1 MSVNFANYK
10 GGEFRLALDVGHGL
24 YTSGKETPDKIKEWS
39 LNDPIADALQKRFLD
54 YAFTKVIRLDND
66 EGNVDESLKWRTD
79 TANANKVHFL
89 LSIHHNASTGVW
101 SWAFGG
107 TETYI
112 YPVRDAHYNESRALA
127 TLIQAKTVEIYKLR
141 DRGVKE
147 ANFHMLREN
156 RSPSVLLEVGFM
168 DSLADKNTIRN
179 LANQQAL
186 GRALADVIAQ
196 YYGLKLK
203 AQPKPVN
210 KPQEL
215 KVEKVATKTVKVP
228 VTTYI
233 DKVQKPYMVLNKN
246 ASLWAFDVQS
256 WGDFKEVKQYP
267 KGTELE
273 LADIVTNKLGARYGR
288 TPYSS
293 NGKIYNGFNTAD
305 FTIVYK

>member
-24 YTSGKETPDKIKEWS
+24 RTSGKETPDKVKEWS
-39 LNDPIADALQKRFLD
+39 LNDPIADALQNRFLE
-54 YAFTKVIRLDND
+54 YSNTKVIRLDND
-66 EGNVDESLKWRTD
+66 EGNTDESLTWRTN

-112 YPVRDAHYNESRALA
+112 YPVRDAHYNESKALA

-168 DSLADKNTIRN
+168 DSLVDKATIRN
-179 LANQQAL
+179 LSNQQAL
-186 GRALADVIAQ
+186 GKALADVIAQ
-196 YYGLKLK
+196 YYGLTLK
-203 AQPKPVN
+203 PKPN
-210 KPQEL
+210 PKPTEL
-215 KVEKVATKTVKVP
+215 KVEVVGPKTEKIEVITYKDVVKKPFMKLKKDVSMWAFNESNWNDIKPATKDI
-228 VTTYI
+228 YR
-233 DKVQKPYMVLNKN
+233 
-246 ASLWAFDVQS
+246 
-256 WGDFKEVKQYP
+256 
-267 KGTELE
+267 KGQELE
-273 LADIVTNKLGARYGR
+273 LADIVTNKLGSRYGR

-293 NGKIYNGFNTAD
+293 SSGLYNGFNVAD
-305 FTIVYK
+305 FDIVWR